1 MGDWEQQLHG
11 FPSSAL
17 SFLEKETGA
26 AAPSP
31 FQCVS
36 VLSLRAVE
44 LCTLKKVQLLL
55 LFILRVPR
63 AEESERRRFQADRGN
78 LFLLL
83 SSCYI
88 SFTNKQDNSPVQDN
102 LPEVVASII
111 IPAPCSP
118 CFQSPQLTH
127 SNSPSKI

>member
-36 VLSLRAVE
+36 MLSLGAVE
-44 LCTLKKVQLLL
+44 LYTLKKEI
-55 LFILRVPR
+55 LFGTAVAPLYLESPKGRRVR
-63 AEESERRRFQADRGN
+63 KEEISGRQGRFV
-78 LFLLL
+78 
-83 SSCYI
+83 SSP
-88 SFTNKQDNSPVQDN
+88 K
-102 LPEVVASII
+102 
-111 IPAPCSP
+111 
-118 CFQSPQLTH
+118 
-127 SNSPSKI
+127 